1 MSTNNN
7 KGSQNLEIQLTPQ
20 TPLIGS
26 LIINNNTKIIKKI
39 DVTDALNE
47 GHKDANLN

>member
-1 MSTNNN
+1 MSTNNT
-7 KGSQNLEIQLTPQ
+7 KGSQNLENILTPQ

-26 LIINNNTKIIKKI
+26 LIINNNSRIIKKV
-39 DVTDALNE
+39 DVGEAINE